1 MRFSFSCSKC
11 FSSSSDMST
20 DSPSME
26 GLQILQNVHAFSFD
40 ELKVATNGFRSSN
53 KIGEGGFG
61 SVYKGVLQ
69 DGRIVAIK
77 MLSAESKQGHREFMS
92 EIASVSNINHEN
104 LVNLHGGCIDGP
116 RKILVYDY
124 MENGS
129 LAQTLLGGEEN
140 RARFGWETR
149 REISLGIA
157 QGLAY
162 IHEEIKPHIVH
173 RDIKASNILLDKNL
187 CPKVSDFGLSKLF
200 PVNFTH
206 VSTRVAGTLGYL
218 APEYAISGRL
228 TRKTDVYS
236 FGVLLLE
243 IVSGRKATDFDPELG
258 EHYLVEKAWEM
269 YRADNLLKLVD
280 PMLDG
285 NFLRTEAVRF
295 VKVALLCVQEKCGLR
310 PSMSKAIKMIRGE
323 IDIHNMQITQ
333 PGFIIDIMDVKIGRK
348 PQSSVRSITSR
359 RSPRLYPLRTVKRR
373 SLFCVGEKSSDS
385 FLFFKMVMRIE
396 NVLDV
401 EPTLDLENMACKLN

>member
-1 MRFSFSCSKC
+1 
-11 FSSSSDMST
+11 MST
-20 DSPSME
+20 DSPLMP
-26 GLQILQNVHAFSFD
+26 GLQILQKVHAFSFN
-40 ELKVATNGFRSSN
+40 ELKVATNGFLSSN

-61 SVYKGVLQ
+61 SVYKGILH

-77 MLSAESKQGHREFMS
+77 MLSAESRQGDREFMS
-92 EIASVSNINHEN
+92 EIASVSNISHEN
-104 LVNLHGGCIDGP
+104 LASLHGGCIDGP
-116 RKILVYDY
+116 CKILVYDY

-129 LAQTLLGGEEN
+129 LAQTLLGDDEN
-140 RARFGWETR
+140 RAKFGWEKR

-162 IHEEIKPHIVH
+162 IHEEIDPHIVH

-187 CPKVSDFGLSKLF
+187 CPKLSDFGLSKLF
-200 PVNFTH
+200 PENFTH

-243 IVSGRKATDFDPELG
+243 IVSGRKANDFDPELG

-269 YRADNLLKLVD
+269 YEADNLPRLVD

-285 NFLRTEAVRF
+285 NFSETEAVGF
-295 VKVALLCVQEKCGLR
+295 VKVALLCVQEKCRLR
-310 PSMSKAIKMIRGE
+310 PNMSKAIKMMRGV
-323 IDIHNMQITQ
+323 IDIHSTQITR
-333 PGFIIDIMDVKIGRK
+333 PGFIVDIMDVKIGRK
-348 PQSSVRSITSR
+348 SQSSVRGITNR
-359 RSPRLYPLRTVKRR
+359 CITNRCSPRLYPL
-373 SLFCVGEKSSDS
+373 
-385 FLFFKMVMRIE
+385 
-396 NVLDV
+396 
-401 EPTLDLENMACKLN
+401 